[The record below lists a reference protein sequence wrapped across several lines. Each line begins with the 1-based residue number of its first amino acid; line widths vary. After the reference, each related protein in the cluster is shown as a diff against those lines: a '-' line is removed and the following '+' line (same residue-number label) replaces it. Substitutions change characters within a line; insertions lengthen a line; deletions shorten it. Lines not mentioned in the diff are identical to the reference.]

1 MDPLREL
8 LATDRQQALEFFVGS
23 LQELCE
29 PTVDRTELCYNASV
43 LAHYALV
50 STSRTVELPTPATL
64 GDVFDHFVADESA
77 PRDSLQMEMAA
88 AQCLLLAGF
97 FEDQMRRRHNIR
109 WYAQLGASFFSRA
122 ASQSTS
128 VKRARLLDALAHDFE
143 RWRRRHSNLSREL
156 RAQAQMLGRVM

>member
-1 MDPLREL
+1 MSPTGEL
-8 LATDRQQALEFFVGS
+8 LAVSERQALEFFALGLRDVS
-23 LQELCE
+23 ESSVDQE
-29 PTVDRTELCYNASV
+29 ELLYNASV

-50 STSRTVELPTPATL
+50 SPATL
-64 GDVFDHFVADESA
+64 GDVFDHFVADEAA
-77 PRDSLQMEMAA
+77 PRDSLRMEMAA

-109 WYAQLGASFFSRA
+109 WYAQLGASFFSQA

-128 VKRARLLDALAHDFE
+128 AKRARLLDALAHDFE

-156 RAQAQMLGRVM
+156 RAQAKMLGRVM